1 MDVFRQVMSIFM
13 NDKCFDTFFLNYNFF
28 DVDCIKS
35 AISKLLGYSI
45 VAGAVLVKVPQI
57 QKIVS
62 SKSAAGVSF
71 MSIMLELYAITCMF
85 SYSLANGFPFST
97 WGDSF
102 FLLIQVT
109 IIALLVLN
117 YSGQKTLAGIFF
129 ISFCA
134 ILVVLLSGVTPMSV
148 LAMLQ
153 LSNMPAVVTAKLLQ
167 AFKCFQLGHTGQI
180 SAITVFLTFFG
191 SAARIFTSI
200 QETGDNIMIIS
211 YVMSTAAN
219 AVVAFQILWYWR
231 ATENYIKSTKKKT
244 Q

>member
-1 MDVFRQVMSIFM
+1 M
-13 NDKCFDTFFLNYNFF
+13 NDKCFDTFFLNYNLF

-35 AISKLLGYSI
+35 TISKLLGYSI
-45 VAGAVLVKVPQI
+45 VAGAILVKVPQI

-109 IIALLVLN
+109 VIAILVLN
-117 YSGQKTLAGIFF
+117 YSRQRTLAGIFF
-129 ISFCA
+129 ISYCG
-134 ILVVLLSGVTPMSV
+134 ILVVLLSGMTPMSV
-148 LAMLQ
+148 LSMLQ

-167 AFKCFQLGHTGQI
+167 AAKCFQLGHTGQI

-200 QETGDNIMIIS
+200 QETGDNIMILS

-219 AVVAFQILWYWR
+219 AVIAFQILWYWR
-231 ATENYIKSTKKKT
+231 ATEKYIKSTEKKT
-244 Q
+244 E

>member
-1 MDVFRQVMSIFM
+1 MDVFRKFMSIFM
-13 NDKCFDTFFLNYNFF
+13 NDKCFDTFFLDYNFM
-28 DVDCIKS
+28 DIGCIKS
-35 AISKLLGYSI
+35 TISKLLGYGI

-62 SKSAAGVSF
+62 SKSSAGVSL

-109 IIALLVLN
+109 IIAVLVMIYDGKKN
-117 YSGQKTLAGIFF
+117 MAGIFF
-129 ISFCA
+129 ISFCI
-134 ILVVLLSGVTPMSV
+134 ILVVLLSGMTPMNV

-153 LSNMPAVVTAKLLQ
+153 LSNMPAVLTAKLLQ
-167 AFKCFQLGHTGQI
+167 AAKCFQLGHTGQI

-211 YVMSTAAN
+211 YIMSTAAN
-219 AVVAFQILWYWR
+219 AVIALQILWYWQ
-231 ATENYIKSTKKKT
+231 ATEKYVKSMEKKAE
-244 Q
+244 